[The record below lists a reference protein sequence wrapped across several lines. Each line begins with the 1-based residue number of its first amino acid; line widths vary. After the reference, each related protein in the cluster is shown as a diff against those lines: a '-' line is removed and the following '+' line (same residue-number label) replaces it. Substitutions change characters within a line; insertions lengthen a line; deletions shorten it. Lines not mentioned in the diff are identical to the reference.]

1 MAMDL
6 LVHCAGSPWG
16 APVGAFVAGALKQI
30 ELALFYGRQTRR
42 YGEQMTTQHN
52 RIISPKADGIDQD
65 GRPAARDVLSRS
77 GLGT

>member
-1 MAMDL
+1 MRER
-6 LVHCAGSPWG
+6 SPCPSWG
-16 APVGAFVAGALKQI
+16 RKPRLGPPKASPRN
-30 ELALFYGRQTRR
+30 ALFYGRQTRR